1 MDHSALVIGGGIAGI
16 EASLNLANYGFEVYL
31 VDESPSI
38 GGLMARL
45 DKTFPTLDCSIC
57 IEAPKMYEVRRH
69 PNIKLFTYTEVRRV
83 DRVGN
88 RFKARL
94 VRKPRYVDEEKCK
107 GCGKCAEVCPVKVP
121 DEVDGRAGGFRKLI
135 YVPFPQAVPN
145 VYVIDP
151 RCRFG
156 RMRDRG
162 ACVGGCIVD
171 CSQCRECPIALCVKA
186 CEKEG
191 AKAVMLWQREKII
204 DVVVDSIIV
213 ATGLEPMEPPR
224 GMLGYD
230 VYPNVLTHMQY
241 ERLMNAGGPTMG
253 EIVRPS
259 DRKHPRRVVWVQC
272 VGSRVGSKSQPG
284 VPYCS
289 KVCCMVA
296 AKQAIITKEHDPSVD
311 AYILYSDLRTY
322 GKGFHDFYKKALS
335 MGVRYVKAGPAEVYE
350 DPSTGMLRVVY
361 EDVEK
366 GVVEEL
372 STDILVLCT
381 ALLPS
386 SRNAKL
392 AKVLKV
398 ELDEHGFFKEADPLN
413 APLEATADGIY
424 LCGGATGP
432 VDISES
438 VAQAIA
444 ASMKA
449 AQRAVKAKWVEI

>member
-1 MDHSALVIGGGIAGI
+1 MPPSVLVIGGGIAGI
-16 EASLNLANYGFEVYL
+16 EASLNLADYGLEVYL
-31 VDESPSI
+31 VEESPSI

-69 PNIKLFTYTEVRRV
+69 PNIKLLTYTEVRRV
-83 DRVGN
+83 DRVGDKF
-88 RFKARL
+88 RVRL
-94 VRKPRYVDEEKCK
+94 VKKARYVDEEKCK
-107 GCGKCAEVCPVKVP
+107 GCGKCAEACPVKVP
-121 DEVDGRAGGFRKLI
+121 DEMDAKVGGLRKLI

-151 RCRFG
+151 RCRLG
-156 RMRDRG
+156 KMRDRG

-186 CEKEG
+186 CEREG
-191 AKAVMLWQREKII
+191 AKAVMLWQRDKVI
-204 DVVVDSIIV
+204 DVTVGSIVV

-224 GMLGYD
+224 GTLGYGI
-230 VYPNVLTHMQY
+230 YPNVLTHMQY

-253 EIVRPS
+253 EILRPS
-259 DRKHPRRVVWVQC
+259 DGRRPSRVVWVQC
-272 VGSRVGSKSQPG
+272 VGSRVDPKSQPG

-289 KVCCMVA
+289 KVCCMVS
-296 AKQAIITKEHDPSVD
+296 AKQTIITKEHDPSIDTYV
-311 AYILYSDLRTY
+311 LYSDLRTY
-322 GKGFHDFYKKALS
+322 AKGFHELYRKAVG
-335 MGVRYVKAGPAEVYE
+335 MGVKYVKAGPAEVRE
-350 DPSTGMLRVVY
+350 DPSTGMLRITY
-361 EDVEK
+361 EDVER
-366 GVVEEL
+366 GAVEEL
-372 STDILVLCT
+372 SADILVLCT

-386 SRNAKL
+386 RSNAKL

-398 ELDEHGFFKEADPLN
+398 ELDELGFFKERDPVGS
-413 APLEATADGIY
+413 PLEAADGIY

-444 ASMKA
+444 ASMRA
-449 AQRAVKAKWVEI
+449 ALRAVRAG